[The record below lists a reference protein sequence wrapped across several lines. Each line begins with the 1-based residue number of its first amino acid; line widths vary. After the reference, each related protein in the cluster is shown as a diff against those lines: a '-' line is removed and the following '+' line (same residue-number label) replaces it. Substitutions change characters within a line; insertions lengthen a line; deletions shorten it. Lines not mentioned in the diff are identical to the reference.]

1 MVNLREINRFR
12 PSDRQPGIN
21 NEGRGGIEQFFRDA
35 GSKFQNTGI
44 PQVFS
49 DTGDK
54 FNRYQE
60 ASNKDRGFFSAPNQ
74 YDADMA
80 RFAGNSAVT
89 AGEFTADAM
98 QIPFEMAG
106 QLAGY
111 DVGSG
116 RGFGDL
122 PFLIGT
128 TPQIPYTN
136 FNNPFFDDADSSAL
150 YGTENVFGKLEGGDL
165 YDAIDDFKLT
175 TGRNEDKYGNN
186 SIFDQIPFQEYLKTK
201 GLNKDTL
208 YDELISPNIQTFDE
222 FKASSLFQRDQYG
235 DMSDEDYNNLVY
247 TQYENSITPTE
258 EKIFKKLTE
267 PYDEMRK
274 QTYID
279 DISNKYGMTPE
290 LASSLLFR
298 TDENNDGELD
308 LNMGIFND
316 LLNNFQD
323 MSSLSNEFGVSEEFT
338 DKYTDYQTEEGEE
351 FFRDP
356 LMELAGFSLGKT
368 LTGNLG
374 LKTALQKSPSLRKT
388 LGQAYPGIA
397 GLRLNAY
404 PAIPNAI
411 KQLSNKFR
419 GTNFKPTYTQ
429 RPYGI
434 NPLVRAGAQT
444 YGAGVLTEPDDVGV
458 DLSQKF
464 NYGS

>member
-21 NEGRGGIEQFFRDA
+21 NEGRGGIEQLFRSIGNAVTNTGQKGKRYLQSSDPDNKGFFR
-35 GSKFQNTGI
+35 
-44 PQVFS
+44 
-49 DTGDK
+49 
-54 FNRYQE
+54 
-60 ASNKDRGFFSAPNQ
+60 APNQ

-80 RFAGNSAVT
+80 RYAGNSAVT

-98 QIPFEMAG
+98 QIPFEFIG
-106 QLAGY
+106 QKMGY

-122 PFLIGT
+122 PFLMNT

-136 FNNPFFDDADSSAL
+136 FNNPFYDETTSEDL
-150 YGTENVFGKLEGGDL
+150 YGTENGGGDIN
-165 YDAIDDFKLT
+165 DAINDFFKT
-175 TGRNEDKYGNN
+175 TGRDEENDIY
-186 SIFDQIPFQEYLKTK
+186 DQIPFQEYLKSK
-201 GLNKDTL
+201 GLTGDNL
-208 YDELISPNIQTFDE
+208 YDQLISPNIQTFDE
-222 FKASSLFQRDQYG
+222 FKASSLFDRNQYG
-235 DMSDEDYNNLVY
+235 DISDEDYNNHLY
-247 TQYENSITPTE
+247 TQYQNSISPTE
-258 EKIFKKLTE
+258 NKIYNELYD
-267 PYDEMRK
+267 PYEETRK

-279 DISNKYGMTPE
+279 DISNKYGITPE
-290 LASSLLFR
+290 LASSLLFS
-298 TDENNDGELD
+298 TDENNDGAPD
-308 LNMGIFND
+308 LNMGIFDD
-316 LLNNFQD
+316 LMNNFQD
-323 MSSLSNEFGVSEEFT
+323 MSSLSNEFGVSEDFT

-351 FFRDP
+351 FFTDP
-356 LMELAGFSLGKT
+356 LMELAGFSVGKS

-374 LKTALQKSPSLRKT
+374 LKAALQKNPLLRKT

-419 GTNFKPTYTQ
+419 GTDFKPTYTK

>member
-1 MVNLREINRFR
+1 MMWAPEEVLEIF
-12 PSDRQPGIN
+12 
-21 NEGRGGIEQFFRDA
+21 
-35 GSKFQNTGI
+35 
-44 PQVFS
+44 
-49 DTGDK
+49 
-54 FNRYQE
+54 
-60 ASNKDRGFFSAPNQ
+60 
-74 YDADMA
+74 
-80 RFAGNSAVT
+80 
-89 AGEFTADAM
+89 
-98 QIPFEMAG
+98 
-106 QLAGY
+106 
-111 DVGSG
+111 
-116 RGFGDL
+116 
-122 PFLIGT
+122 
-128 TPQIPYTN
+128 N
-136 FNNPFFDDADSSAL
+136 FNNPFFDEADSSAL

-351 FFRDP
+351 FFTDP
-356 LMELAGFSLGKT
+356 LMELAGFSLGKS

-374 LKTALQKSPSLRKT
+374 LKAALQKNPLLRKT

-419 GTNFKPTYTQ
+419 GTDFKPTYTK

-444 YGAGVLTEPDDVGV
+444 YAAGALTDEKQGLNL
-458 DLSQKF
+458 DLKLP
-464 NYGS
+464 YGQY

>member
-21 NEGRGGIEQFFRDA
+21 NEGRGGIEQLFRSIGNAVTNTGQKGKRYLQSSDPDNKGFFR
-35 GSKFQNTGI
+35 
-44 PQVFS
+44 
-49 DTGDK
+49 
-54 FNRYQE
+54 
-60 ASNKDRGFFSAPNQ
+60 APNQ

-80 RFAGNSAVT
+80 RYAGNSAVT

-98 QIPFEMAG
+98 QIPFEFIG
-106 QLAGY
+106 QKMGY

-122 PFLIGT
+122 PFLMNT

-136 FNNPFFDDADSSAL
+136 FNNPFYDETTSEDL
-150 YGTENVFGKLEGGDL
+150 YGTENGGGDIN
-165 YDAIDDFKLT
+165 DAINDFFKT
-175 TGRNEDKYGNN
+175 TGRDEENDIY
-186 SIFDQIPFQEYLKTK
+186 DQIPFQEYLKSK
-201 GLNKDTL
+201 GLTGDNL
-208 YDELISPNIQTFDE
+208 YDQLVSPNIQTFDE
-222 FKASSLFQRDQYG
+222 FKANSLFDRNQYG
-235 DMSDEDYNNLVY
+235 DISDEDYNNHLY
-247 TQYENSITPTE
+247 TQYQNSISPTE
-258 EKIFKKLTE
+258 NKIYNELYD
-267 PYDEMRK
+267 PYEETRK

-279 DISNKYGMTPE
+279 DISNKYGITPE
-290 LASSLLFR
+290 LASSLLFS
-298 TDENNDGELD
+298 TDENNDGAPD
-308 LNMGIFND
+308 LNMGIFDD
-316 LLNNFQD
+316 LMNNFQD
-323 MSSLSNEFGVSEEFT
+323 MSSLSNEFGVSEDFT

-351 FFRDP
+351 FFTDP
-356 LMELAGFSLGKT
+356 LMELAGFSVGKS

-374 LKTALQKSPSLRKT
+374 LKAALQKNPLLRKT

-419 GTNFKPTYTQ
+419 GTDFKPTYTK

-444 YGAGVLTEPDDVGV
+444 YAAGALTDEKQGLNL
-458 DLSQKF
+458 DLKLP
-464 NYGS
+464 YGQY

>member
-1 MVNLREINRFR
+1 MVDLRRIDRQFR

-21 NEGRGGIEQFFRDA
+21 NEGRSGIEQFFRDA

-98 QIPFEMAG
+98 QIPFEFIG
-106 QLAGY
+106 QKMGY

-175 TGRNEDKYGNN
+175 TGRTKDN

-201 GLNKDTL
+201 GLNRDTL

-258 EKIFKKLTE
+258 EKIFNELTE

-274 QTYID
+274 QIYID

-290 LASSLLFR
+290 LASSLLFS
-298 TDENNDGELD
+298 TDENNDGAPD
-308 LNMGIFND
+308 LNMGIFDD
-316 LLNNFQD
+316 LMNNFQD
-323 MSSLSNEFGVSEEFT
+323 MSSLSNEFGVSEDFT

-351 FFRDP
+351 FFTDP
-356 LMELAGFSLGKT
+356 LMELAGFSVGKS

-374 LKTALQKSPSLRKT
+374 LKAALQKNPLLRKT

-419 GTNFKPTYTQ
+419 GTDFKPTYTQ